1 MCLSPLSRQT
11 SCPCGT
17 DRCQAWAS
25 HQATCTCK
33 TRPRAGTRG
42 LVRAGVGYNRR
53 ALSRHQAQC
62 TLSAASTAPVWSK
75 LNMTAFSRSSAM
87 VVRWTARTGGN
98 NPVLD
103 RPSSCWVDVR
113 LARCSRRCS
122 RRVPMRLRCGC
133 GAGDVRGAAR
143 VCCWKRSGGIIKRG
157 VPAELGPGS
166 RRRVSRLKPSPSASY
181 DVHSPNKPPSRAC
194 AVSPCSERGSRLP
207 FEFPLLPIVSERS
220 RSRKPEKEAG
230 NIAMPSSTREL
241 LATLV
246 CPGGGAQGTGRGH
259 NMRRVDV

>member
-122 RRVPMRLRCGC
+122 RRVPMRLR
-133 GAGDVRGAAR
+133 RGR
-143 VCCWKRSGGIIKRG
+143 CSRSG
-157 VPAELGPGS
+157 P
-166 RRRVSRLKPSPSASY
+166 RVLLEEEWWDHQKGR
-181 DVHSPNKPPSRAC
+181 PSRAR
-194 AVSPCSERGSRLP
+194 PRLA
-207 FEFPLLPIVSERS
+207 EEG
-220 RSRKPEKEAG
+220 KPVEA
-230 NIAMPSSTREL
+230 
-241 LATLV
+241 LAECFV
-246 CPGGGAQGTGRGH
+246 
-259 NMRRVDV
+259 